1 MCASMFDKKGQLSLS
16 SGFKKIHQVHFA
28 STFLRAPPAQVDL
41 DNLLPPLKVVVEKLS
56 WENLHSTPGPT
67 KTPPGSPKVTWS

>member
-1 MCASMFDKKGQLSLS
+1 MCASMCDKKGQLSLS
-16 SGFKKIHQVHFA
+16 SGFKKIHQFHFA

-56 WENLHSTPGPT
+56 
-67 KTPPGSPKVTWS
+67 